1 MFHILAS
8 ENPFHIKISIF
19 FWEGATNLVEG
30 KGGACVCEWGG
41 GGGAGE
47 YWPFSSAMLIIHS
60 QNVGD
65 IIT

>member
-1 MFHILAS
+1 M
-8 ENPFHIKISIF
+8 
-19 FWEGATNLVEG
+19 
-30 KGGACVCEWGG
+30 CVSGG

-65 IIT
+65 ITT